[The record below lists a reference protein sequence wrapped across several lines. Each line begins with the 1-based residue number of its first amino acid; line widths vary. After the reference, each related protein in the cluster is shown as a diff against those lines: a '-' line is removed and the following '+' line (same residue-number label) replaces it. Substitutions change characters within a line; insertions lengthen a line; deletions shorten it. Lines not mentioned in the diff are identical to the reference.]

1 MSSHLLQ
8 LAPDLRR
15 SEQDSVLQL
24 PGGGHRGVLRQ
35 IPGRHIL
42 LTMRLAYSRLLFQ
55 AAGSVSMYCPLRREM
70 MDSALARGRDQS
82 AASMKQCER
91 ADAAPAVVTLCHG
104 AGECEVRADPRALNT
119 TQCNDQHVALKIA
132 FACMNKV
139 RRGDMVDMMDIK

>member
-1 MSSHLLQ
+1 
-8 LAPDLRR
+8 
-15 SEQDSVLQL
+15 
-24 PGGGHRGVLRQ
+24 
-35 IPGRHIL
+35 
-42 LTMRLAYSRLLFQ
+42 MRLAYSRLLFQ

-82 AASMKQCER
+82 AACMKQCER
-91 ADAAPAVVTLCHG
+91 ADAAPALVTLCHG
-104 AGECEVRADPRALNT
+104 AAECEVRADPRALNT